1 MAWAD
6 GLGDLSRMCPPGHV
20 LGSHSLLD
28 AIYFLLVAFSV
39 PHGILLGLFQ
49 RTLQGLDAFCGSTKP
64 LLQLGEFTAQI
75 CIVPDQLLVHLGKL
89 FQVVLQEGDLLLLSS
104 AAPSIVAV
112 QLHTLFHPGCQILDE
127 EFAQVMKGLEFSRHS
142 LLQSLEVLPGLLPFV
157 IEQSERQKGIVS
169 H

>member
-1 MAWAD
+1 
-6 GLGDLSRMCPPGHV
+6 MCPPGHV

-75 CIVPDQLLVHLGKL
+75 CIVPDQLQQRGKEARFEQGCATPWQDKDMEEETNLTSSQTITLLGCL
-89 FQVVLQEGDLLLLSS
+89 
-104 AAPSIVAV
+104 
-112 QLHTLFHPGCQILDE
+112 
-127 EFAQVMKGLEFSRHS
+127 
-142 LLQSLEVLPGLLPFV
+142 
-157 IEQSERQKGIVS
+157 
-169 H
+169 